1 MIYNEDCRNTLMRDI
16 EYNYVLT
23 SPPDY
28 SELNISPS
36 TNEWFVFLNSWASL
50 LKPKNNL
57 ITICTTDRKADGK
70 IYPKHISIIEV
81 MESNGWFLKSKKIWV
96 KSYKVNMFRMNYMN
110 ILTFAKKPFKVKN
123 PHDPDVIFDDKS
135 TKIDGFYFGMSELVC
150 KTMIKN
156 HTYEHEVVFDPFM
169 GSGTTAVA
177 SIDTNRKYIGS
188 EVNTEFLDIAKR
200 RIGLGDF
207 LNE

>member
-70 IYPKHISIIEV
+70 IYRTDRYNGIVGYCLCSIQQPQNDKTTTGYLGLRFTDFIWYYYFKNTIYQITISQ
-81 MESNGWFLKSKKIWV
+81 
-96 KSYKVNMFRMNYMN
+96 YR
-110 ILTFAKKPFKVKN
+110 
-123 PHDPDVIFDDKS
+123 
-135 TKIDGFYFGMSELVC
+135 
-150 KTMIKN
+150 
-156 HTYEHEVVFDPFM
+156 
-169 GSGTTAVA
+169 
-177 SIDTNRKYIGS
+177 
-188 EVNTEFLDIAKR
+188 
-200 RIGLGDF
+200 
-207 LNE
+207 